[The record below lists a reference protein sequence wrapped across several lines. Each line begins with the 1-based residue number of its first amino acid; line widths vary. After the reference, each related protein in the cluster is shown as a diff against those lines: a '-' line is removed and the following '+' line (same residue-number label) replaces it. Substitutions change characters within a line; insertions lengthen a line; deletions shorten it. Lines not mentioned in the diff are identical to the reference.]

1 MQLFGRTRE
10 NECRQE
16 LLSAGRELLS
26 PSAEGEREEGF
37 LLAGAER
44 LSPCPRKEVEERKES
59 FSGEFS
65 LLRPKKEVDKS
76 QEEGEKEVSLSWH
89 REVGNRMVQLE
100 NYKAK
105 LWEYSAKSR
114 TRMGSQIL
122 PQVHLRSSP
131 HTLVIRKHLRDLSYL
146 GHVSHGTRCPVFELT

>member
-37 LLAGAER
+37 LLAGTEL
-44 LSPCPRKEVEERKES
+44 LSPCPKKEVEERKEES

-65 LLRPKKEVDKS
+65 LLRPGRRRLTIVKRRGRRKS
-76 QEEGEKEVSLSWH
+76 LFRGTEK
-89 REVGNRMVQLE
+89 
-100 NYKAK
+100 
-105 LWEYSAKSR
+105 
-114 TRMGSQIL
+114 
-122 PQVHLRSSP
+122 
-131 HTLVIRKHLRDLSYL
+131 
-146 GHVSHGTRCPVFELT
+146 

>member
-44 LSPCPRKEVEERKES
+44 LSPCPKKEVEERKES

-65 LLRPKKEVDKS
+65 LLRPKKEVDNS

-89 REVGNRMVQLE
+89 GEVGQNG
-100 NYKAK
+100 
-105 LWEYSAKSR
+105 SARELPKRSFGSTRRKVVPEWNHKSFR
-114 TRMGSQIL
+114 RFTYDHPHIL
-122 PQVHLRSSP
+122 
-131 HTLVIRKHLRDLSYL
+131 
-146 GHVSHGTRCPVFELT
+146 

>member
-37 LLAGAER
+37 LLAR

-65 LLRPKKEVDKS
+65 LLRPKKEVDNS

-100 NYKAK
+100 NYQSEALGVLGEKSYQNGITNPSAGSPTIIPT
-105 LWEYSAKSR
+105 YS
-114 TRMGSQIL
+114 
-122 PQVHLRSSP
+122 
-131 HTLVIRKHLRDLSYL
+131 SY
-146 GHVSHGTRCPVFELT
+146 P

>member
-37 LLAGAER
+37 LLAGAEL

-65 LLRPKKEVDKS
+65 LLRPKKEVDNS

-100 NYKAK
+100 NYQSEALGVLGEKSYQNGITNPSAGSPTIIPT
-105 LWEYSAKSR
+105 YS
-114 TRMGSQIL
+114 
-122 PQVHLRSSP
+122 
-131 HTLVIRKHLRDLSYL
+131 SY
-146 GHVSHGTRCPVFELT
+146 P